1 MNTGAYM
8 NEKIIVYSKYG
19 PEYVPACSEDE
30 SAGYDII
37 CPVDITL
44 TTRAPA
50 YMLDLGIVLDGP
62 KLMNGWK
69 WHYKIIPRSS
79 SSKQCLS
86 YANTIGVID
95 SSYRGPEDT
104 LKVALLFNP
113 PMSLFEQVNLSRSA
127 LPGTQAF
134 LEMYQ
139 FGKKSSIGKLIEKIP
154 FMKIPVY
161 KIEIKKG
168 DRIGQLVFQPMF
180 KPELEHGGS
189 LEDHPGTD
197 SRGGFGS
204 TGA

>member
-1 MNTGAYM
+1 MK
-8 NEKIIVYSKYG
+8 EKIIVYSKYG
-19 PEYVPACSEDE
+19 PEYVPVCSEDE

-37 CPVDITL
+37 CPEDIIL

-50 YMLDLGIVLDGP
+50 HMLDLGIVLVGP
-62 KLMNGWK
+62 KLMEGWA

-86 YANTIGVID
+86 YANTIGVVD
-95 SSYRGPEDT
+95 SSYRGPKDT

-113 PMSLFEQVNLSRSA
+113 PMSLFEQV
-127 LPGTQAF
+127 
-134 LEMYQ
+134 
-139 FGKKSSIGKLIEKIP
+139 FGKKYSIGKLIEKIP

-168 DRIGQLVFQPMF
+168 DRIGQLIFQPMF
-180 KPELEHGGS
+180 KPELEYGGD
-189 LEDHPGTD
+189 LEDHPGD
-197 SRGGFGS
+197 ESRGGFGS